1 MSFSPTVSAPSL
13 ADLLG
18 PALPRVLADCRPHTG
33 VPLVTERVS
42 GGNVAHVFSVRGPAD
57 RVIIKI
63 RREHF
68 ARIPSLRT
76 DPALIGD
83 ERRLLELYH
92 ARVPGV
98 FPRILAFHDDTHTMV
113 LSDVFPDG
121 RTYHQHLIE
130 RSATVGEMAR
140 LGRTLRR
147 VHQATRDARLPQRQ
161 HRDPRFP
168 TYLRDFALRC
178 LGNPAVDAAC
188 AELAARPDRQLVLG
202 DLAPKNISITE
213 TRLGLCDLDN
223 AHHSWPLYDLAYF
236 AGHLLIHHLT
246 RPRDLPTLVTALLM
260 GYQGKRTLTRP
271 DAALAATVAAGVV
284 LYRLGDGVVPY
295 AHRQP
300 AALADRYHE
309 RTRTLLDHGPFTLQD
324 LVHAAQPGTVPA

>member
-1 MSFSPTVSAPSL
+1 MIASPTVSMPSL

-42 GGNVAHVFSVRGPAD
+42 GGNVAHVFSVRGPAG

-68 ARIPSLRT
+68 ARIPSLRA

-83 ERRLLELYH
+83 ECRLLELYH
-92 ARVPGV
+92 AAAPGV
-98 FPRILAFHDDTHTMV
+98 FPRVLAFHDDTYAMV

-121 RTYHQHLIE
+121 RTYHQHLTE
-130 RSATVGEMAR
+130 RGATAGEMVR

-147 VHQATRDARLPQRQ
+147 VHQATRDAHAPQR
-161 HRDPRFP
+161 RNPDPHFP
-168 TYLRDFALRC
+168 AYQRDFALRS
-178 LGNPAVDAAC
+178 LGHPALDAAC
-188 AELAARPDRQLVLG
+188 AEMAGRPERQLVLG
-202 DLAPKNISITE
+202 DLAPKNISITDA
-213 TRLGLCDLDN
+213 RIGLCDLDN
-223 AHHSWPLYDLAYF
+223 AHHGWPLYDLGYF

-246 RPRDLPTLVTALLM
+246 RPRELPALVTALLM

-271 DAALAATVAAGVV
+271 DAGLAATAAAGIV
-284 LYRLGDGVVPY
+284 LYRLGDSIVPY
-295 AHRQP
+295 ALGQP
-300 AALADRYHE
+300 AALADRY
-309 RTRTLLDHGPFTLQD
+309 RGRARALLDHGELTLQD
-324 LVHAAQPGTVPA
+324 LVRAAQPGTGAA